1 LARIV
6 IVSNR
11 VSVPDPESGAR
22 AGGLEVALRATLKT
36 HSCIWFGW
44 SGRVKSAEKRET
56 KTVRKGEISYIVTDL
71 TREDYQEYY
80 AGFANSVLWPVLH
93 YRLNLV
99 EFSKRDLSGYL
110 RVNEYFADR
119 LAKLLEPDDL
129 VWVHDYH
136 LIPLASALRRRG
148 FANRIGFFLHIP
160 MPSPDIVA
168 ALPSHERLIPS
179 LRDYDLVGFQT
190 DNDAANFARYMASE
204 LGASLHI
211 PHRPDAGNRQMRI
224 GVFPVGV
231 ETQDLQ
237 NRGRRALKSSFV
249 QGVIGSVPGVIA
261 IGVDRLDYSK
271 GLLHRLD
278 GFERFLLSNPD
289 WRGRISLL
297 QIAPKSRVEIQ
308 EYIDIGKKMDETVGR
323 INATYGDVSWMPV
336 RYVNKGYSRTAL
348 AGLYRAARV
357 GLVTPLRDGMNLVA
371 KEYVAAQDPED
382 PGALVLSRFAGAA
395 AEMKAALLVNP
406 YDAEAI
412 GAAIL
417 RALDMPL
424 AERKH
429 RHQELFATLLR
440 NDISKWGDMF
450 LSTLAQGDG
459 NALHALQMQTLHRH
473 NAAPK
478 PEKRRRMG
486 RGR

>member
-1 LARIV
+1 MARIV

-11 VSVPDPESGAR
+11 VAVPDPESGAR
-22 AGGLEVALRATLKT
+22 AGGLEVALRATLKA

-44 SGRVKSAEKRET
+44 SGKVRTAEKRET
-56 KTVRKGEISYIVTDL
+56 KTVKDGDITYVVTDL
-71 TREDYQEYY
+71 TREDYREYY
-80 AGFANSVLWPVLH
+80 EGFANSVLWPVLH
-93 YRLNLV
+93 YRLTLV

-110 RVNEYFADR
+110 RVNEYFADQ

-148 FANRIGFFLHIP
+148 SANRIGFFLHIP
-160 MPSPDIVA
+160 LPSPDILT
-168 ALPSHERLIPS
+168 ALPSHERLIPA

-190 DNDAANFARYMASE
+190 DNDAANFARYIATE
-204 LGASLHI
+204 LNTSPHI
-211 PHRPDAGNRQMRI
+211 PHPLGSGKLQMRV

-231 ETQDLQ
+231 ETEDFQS
-237 NRGRRALKSSFV
+237 RARRAVRSSFV
-249 QGVIGSVPGVIA
+249 QGVIGSVPGTIA

-278 GFERFLLSNPD
+278 GYERFLLANPD

-297 QIAPKSRVEIQ
+297 QITPKSRAEIE
-308 EYIDIGKKMDETVGR
+308 EYKDIGKRVDETVGR
-323 INATYGDVSWMPV
+323 LNATYGDVSWMPV
-336 RYVNKGYSRTAL
+336 RYVNRGYSRTAL

-382 PGALVLSRFAGAA
+382 PGVLVLSRFAGAA
-395 AEMKAALLVNP
+395 AELKSALLVNP
-406 YDAEAI
+406 YDAEAV
-412 GAAIL
+412 GAAIA

-424 AERKH
+424 FERKR
-429 RHQELFATLLR
+429 RHSELFEMLLKH
-440 NDISKWGDMF
+440 DISKWGEAF
-450 LSTLAQGDG
+450 LSSLAQEDKVPAGRRLPRA
-459 NALHALQMQTLHRH
+459 AL
-473 NAAPK
+473 PK
-478 PEKRRRMG
+478 ARRISAR
-486 RGR
+486 

>member
-22 AGGLEVALRATLKT
+22 AGGLEVALRATLKA

-44 SGRVKSAEKRET
+44 SGKVRTAEKRET
-56 KTVRKGEISYIVTDL
+56 KTVKDGDITYVVTDL
-71 TREDYQEYY
+71 TREDYREYY
-80 AGFANSVLWPVLH
+80 EGFANSVLWPVLH
-93 YRLNLV
+93 YRLTLV

-110 RVNEYFADR
+110 RVNEYFADQ

-160 MPSPDIVA
+160 LPSPDILT
-168 ALPSHERLIPS
+168 ALPSHERLIPA

-190 DNDAANFARYMASE
+190 DNDAANFARYIATE
-204 LGASLHI
+204 LNTSPHI
-211 PHRPDAGNRQMRI
+211 PHSLGSGKRQMRV

-231 ETQDLQ
+231 ETEDFQS
-237 NRGRRALKSSFV
+237 RARRAVRSSFV
-249 QGVIGSVPGVIA
+249 QGVIGSVPGTIA

-278 GFERFLLSNPD
+278 GYERFLLANPD

-297 QIAPKSRVEIQ
+297 QITPKSRAEIE
-308 EYIDIGKKMDETVGR
+308 EYKDIGKRVDETVGR
-323 INATYGDVSWMPV
+323 LNATYGDVSWMPV
-336 RYVNKGYSRTAL
+336 RYVNRGYSRTAL

-382 PGALVLSRFAGAA
+382 PGVLVLSRFAGAA
-395 AEMKAALLVNP
+395 AELKSALLVNP
-406 YDAEAI
+406 YDAEAV
-412 GAAIL
+412 GAAIA

-424 AERKH
+424 FERK
-429 RHQELFATLLR
+429 RRQSELFEMLLKH
-440 NDISKWGDMF
+440 DISKWGEAF
-450 LSTLAQGDG
+450 LSSLAQEDR
-459 NALHALQMQTLHRH
+459 AVADRRPP
-473 NAAPK
+473 AAVPK
-478 PEKRRRMG
+478 ARRISAR
-486 RGR
+486 